1 MGIDEQWRDKSIIE
15 YKLFSTKVKYEHMC
29 EGLLCDVILVAM
41 ETAAGNVL
49 QIKPT

>member
-1 MGIDEQWRDKSIIE
+1 MNSGGKINNRKQIVQYEI
-15 YKLFSTKVKYEHMC
+15 KYEYVC